1 MFEESERNRQRAKK
15 EAINKW
21 ANEKK
26 RTETHKQ
33 THTVYAVVLVS
44 RSTQQRNIYTNII
57 NKIYNTEKMSAD
69 INCTGDSKR
78 IHTHTHSTQNK
89 TITTNHHREK
99 TPFFF
104 IHSANK

>member
-1 MFEESERNRQRAKK
+1 M
-15 EAINKW
+15 
-21 ANEKK
+21 KK

-78 IHTHTHSTQNK
+78 IHTHTHTLHSEQNNNNEPPPRK
-89 TITTNHHREK
+89 NTV
-99 TPFFF
+99 FF